1 MGYAQDNSKHAP
13 IMRATG
19 SGRAK
24 KGALLRLNEALGD
37 AVFWR
42 LAVVDLIVE
51 RMKDRFPDS
60 IAI

>member
-1 MGYAQDNSKHAP
+1 
-13 IMRATG
+13 
-19 SGRAK
+19 
-24 KGALLRLNEALGD
+24 LNVALGD